1 MKACSFCQDHQK
13 LSKAGDS
20 SSGPDN
26 VDGSDGDD
34 CKGESS
40 GGDNGDE
47 SGDGDMAVDI
57 FSTKM

>member
-20 SSGPDN
+20 SGGDN
-26 VDGSDGDD
+26 DDGSDGDD
-34 CKGESS
+34 CKGESI

-57 FSTKM
+57 VSTKM